1 MLAIFILLFPL
12 LVDLGYPGPDAAD
25 LATLRT
31 RRMFQQIEASNLRAK
46 EMDKKIAENDAAMNK
61 LLKELGRPAIVP
73 THLRPKPT
81 EQELQTAL
89 DFLEKHG
96 YIRIIPVKP
105 SEGKPPK

>member
-1 MLAIFILLFPL
+1 MLAILILLFPL

-46 EMDKKIAENDAAMNK
+46 EMAKKGAETDAAMNK
-61 LLKELGRPAIVP
+61 LLAELGRPGIVP
-73 THLRPKPT
+73 AHLRPRPT
-81 EQELQTAL
+81 DQELQTAL

>member
-1 MLAIFILLFPL
+1 MLAILTLLFPL

-25 LATLRT
+25 LELLRT
-31 RRMFQQIEASNLRAK
+31 RRLLQKIEASNLRAK

-61 LLKELGRPAIVP
+61 LLKELGRPGIVP
-73 THLRPKPT
+73 AHLRPRPT